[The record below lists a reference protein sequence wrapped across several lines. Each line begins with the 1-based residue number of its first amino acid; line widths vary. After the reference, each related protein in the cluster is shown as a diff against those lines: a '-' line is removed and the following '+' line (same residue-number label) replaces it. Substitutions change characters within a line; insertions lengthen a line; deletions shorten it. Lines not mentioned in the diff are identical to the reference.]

1 MGDIAIPVI
10 TQARDVAVTDEIANK
25 IKYLA
30 KLAYHPD
37 LQVAAARLKAFL
49 KNNDIKA
56 TVKVVSDRLEVY
68 YEESVV
74 SV

>member
-1 MGDIAIPVI
+1 MGDIAIPVH
-10 TQARDVAVTDEIANK
+10 TQARDVVTTDEVENK

-37 LQVAAARLKAFL
+37 PKVTAARLKAFL
-49 KNNDIKA
+49 KNNGIKA
-56 TVKVVSDRLEVY
+56 TVKVVGDRLEVY